1 MRRITSGSRTK
12 DGAVQRSVVADLQE
26 ADGQGQTRDALVVV
40 EAAETIQKS
49 MMIQSKNDGS
59 NELAT

>member
-12 DGAVQRSVVADLQE
+12 DGAVQHAVQRSVVADLQE

-49 MMIQSKNDGS
+49 KDQS
-59 NELAT
+59 

>member
-40 EAAETIQKS
+40 EEAAETIQKS
-49 MMIQSKNDGS
+49 KDQS
-59 NELAT
+59 